1 LNKYKFEIGQH
12 RDKNVIWV
20 LFPNDATLR
29 NELKQH
35 FPSVQFSGSK
45 KCWYLSDPKKN
56 RVNLKLVQNGIG
68 VDLVHQ
74 IHLKFNR
81 ISIVTH

>member
-1 LNKYKFEIGQH
+1 MGFELIKYKFEIGQH

-35 FPSVQFSGSK
+35 FLSVYFSGFKNSDTFVILK
-45 KCWYLSDPKKN
+45 K
-56 RVNLKLVQNGIG
+56 
-68 VDLVHQ
+68 
-74 IHLKFNR
+74 FF
-81 ISIVTH
+81 